1 MENGKGIPDQVR
13 NDTGGYVIL
22 NKKNVILNWIQ
33 DLMYGKW

>member
-22 NKKNVILNWIQ
+22 NWIQ
-33 DLMYGKW
+33 DLMFGKW